1 MRFNDSGTAKVSGV
15 LNYELTSTVEQI
27 KEMHSQYLTAEAVE
41 KQLIRS
47 FLQMAVFNTGGL
59 VSSTESYSS
68 SRGYMIE
75 LIQKQLVDGIYATD
89 GTLTREKDGLGFERA
104 ITKIQI
110 RKDKETGSY
119 VVSTPSPFKKFGI
132 IVQSLNINGI
142 KYDEK
147 YLPDSNQIYCAE
159 LIYYIF
165 KEVNQQQDIFK
176 MQPMTFKDPETK
188 ELFPGWINYYRNYF
202 QMEVPEGKMG
212 INPGLLIN
220 DKRLTVF
227 RLK

>member
-1 MRFNDSGTAKVSGV
+1 MRFKLIFFVSFLFHASFAQEQLKSTDLKAGDFLFQDLGGGDLSKAIKKVTPHYNGKYFSHVGM
-15 LNYELTSTVEQI
+15 LTSYNGKLVVIEAYDNVADTVSIQTFI
-27 KEMHSQYLTAEAVE
+27 NRTKEAIYIGRLDSRYQSEINNASEAV
-41 KQLIRS
+41 KNYR
-47 FLQMAVFNTGGL
+47 
-59 VSSTESYSS
+59 
-68 SRGYMIE
+68 
-75 LIQKQLVDGIYATD
+75 
-89 GTLTREKDGLGFERA
+89 
-104 ITKIQI
+104 
-110 RKDKETGSY
+110 
-119 VVSTPSPFKKFGI
+119 
-132 IVQSLNINGI
+132 GI

-159 LIYYIF
+159 LIYYVF
-165 KEVNQQQDIFK
+165 KEVNQQQDFFT

-202 QMEVPEGKMG
+202 QMDVPEGQMG